1 LGRRIKV
8 EIDHAE
14 ASYTLLEGEP
24 LEIAHFDDPVS
35 LKKKGVARRP
45 IPPPPPVRPAPHQPP
60 GRVPARRAPEAKA

>member
-35 LKKKGVARRP
+35 LEKKGVARRP
-45 IPPPPPVRPAPHQPP
+45 IPPPPVRPAPHQPP
-60 GRVPARRAPEAKA
+60 GRVPAKRAPGAEA